1 MRKLMRKLWLFVV
14 TFLLMH
20 AVAIAWKVTPMSQ
33 GRLTMLHNNRWA
45 ITLVISVLCGIAG
58 VLIAKEDE

>member
-20 AVAIAWKVTPMSQ
+20 AVTLAWKVAPMSQ
-33 GRLTMLHNNRWA
+33 GCLTMLHNNRWA
-45 ITLVISVLCGIAG
+45 ISLVICVLCGIAA